1 MRSILE
7 GVSLQNIVVPSKSNS
22 APYVPGDDSLRHDL
36 FNFRHMLAGPLL
48 NETNLDKFCNKK
60 NTPLMVDIKYDG

>member
-1 MRSILE
+1 
-7 GVSLQNIVVPSKSNS
+7 
-22 APYVPGDDSLRHDL
+22 
-36 FNFRHMLAGPLL
+36 LL